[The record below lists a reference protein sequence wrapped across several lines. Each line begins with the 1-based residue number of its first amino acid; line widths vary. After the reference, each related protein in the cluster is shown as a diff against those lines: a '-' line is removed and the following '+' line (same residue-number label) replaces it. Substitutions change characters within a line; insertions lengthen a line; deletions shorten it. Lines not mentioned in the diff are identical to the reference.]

1 MDGLQLAYFSL
12 MKPKSMCIS
21 IMPRTVR
28 IGPHLRV
35 WFVILAFCI
44 LSTAIGHARYLF
56 WPNYGPTWND
66 YPPFRFEH
74 KHVHKRPALTK
85 TEQSKIAA
93 RDPLQIIISIVDQH
107 IPLYENGALIAHSS
121 VSAGIP
127 AHPTP
132 LEIFSVI
139 AKQRWHR
146 SNIYS
151 AAPMPYM
158 QRITWS
164 GIALHAARPS
174 GIARLHSFTL

>member
-1 MDGLQLAYFSL
+1 
-12 MKPKSMCIS
+12 
-21 IMPRTVR
+21 
-28 IGPHLRV
+28 
-35 WFVILAFCI
+35 
-44 LSTAIGHARYLF
+44 
-56 WPNYGPTWND
+56 
-66 YPPFRFEH
+66 
-74 KHVHKRPALTK
+74 VHKRPALTK

-132 LEIFSVI
+132 LVIFSVI

-151 AAPMPYM
+151 AAPMAYM

-164 GIALHAARPS
+164 GIALHADELPGHPAS
-174 GIARLHSFTL
+174 HGCIRLHYDFAIQLWRLTKRGTRVIIAQSEVEPIEVTSPRLFAPKPKIASGPPATAVDGALNGPRC